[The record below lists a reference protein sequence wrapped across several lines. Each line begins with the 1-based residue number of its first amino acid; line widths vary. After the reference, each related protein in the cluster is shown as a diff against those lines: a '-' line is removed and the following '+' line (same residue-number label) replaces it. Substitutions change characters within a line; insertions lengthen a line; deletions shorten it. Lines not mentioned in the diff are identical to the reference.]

1 MDQAVVGLLTENI
14 ISILSNEASLL
25 RGVRD
30 AIEDIKDELI
40 SMRSFLADA
49 DRKGVGSEGERT
61 WVANVRDMAYDVEDI
76 IDNFMYHMNRQRIGG
91 QSSWILHHT
100 IYFPRNLWMRHQTA
114 TKIQKIN
121 GKIKGTIPER
131 NQRYGIDR
139 IEGTSSKDNQ
149 KWVVRHAES
158 SLFFKEDELV
168 GIEKKRQLI
177 MDWLMDGEPHL
188 TVISIV
194 GMGGSGKTTLAANI
208 YNNEDVKK
216 HFDCCAWI
224 TISQAYELED
234 ILRSL
239 IKEFHESRKET
250 NPADLNSMNYRL
262 LVKTLVNY
270 LEKKRYLLVLD
281 DVWDTNLLD
290 EIKVSLRDS
299 CFGSRII
306 LTTRKEDDVACHQ
319 MGGKH
324 HIHKMELLLTE
335 EAWELFCKKAFSS
348 SPNGSCPPELKSF
361 AQELVGKCD
370 GLPLAIAA
378 LGSLMYSKNMSE
390 WNKIYNSLNWS
401 LSKNPKLEAVKS
413 ILLLSFNDLPYQLK
427 HCFLYCSLFPE
438 DHEIRR
444 KRLIKLWMAEGFV
457 EQDKRS
463 MPEEVA
469 ESYLLEL
476 IFRSMLQVVERNEF
490 GRPKRCKMHDILREL
505 ALSISEREKI
515 GVVHVGRK
523 EMIDC
528 EARRISIH
536 KTDGEIKSFTSMSKL
551 RSFLVFNKMLKTLP
565 FGSKML
571 RVLDLEDAPIDD
583 LPDELFKL
591 FNLRYLNLRG
601 TLVKELPKS
610 VGRLRNLQTLD
621 IRDTKLEVLP
631 CEIGE
636 LQNLRHLILHQ
647 FTGNWNDFKFVIGP
661 RTPSNICRLKNLQV
675 VTYLEIKGGLLKQ
688 IRSMTQLT
696 MIGLT
701 NVKAADE
708 MDLCDSIHNMKLMRY
723 LCVMVTNA
731 EETLRMDALSSP
743 PTNLQKLLLAG
754 KLENVPQWFHS
765 LQSLTYLCLRW
776 SRLEEDLLPQIAA
789 LPQLRHLDLINAYVG
804 KQLCFNTG
812 FLNLTSLGIRN
823 FPQLNEIIIEKG
835 VMPNLKSLDIIS
847 CMQLNTVP
855 KGIEYLQNLQ
865 ELLLASVLME
875 LQNRIKGEGSVD
887 FPKVQHIPN
896 IYIY

>member
-1 MDQAVVGLLTENI
+1 MDQAVVKLLINNI
-14 ISILSNEASLL
+14 ISILSTEAPLL
-25 RGVRD
+25 WGTRD
-30 AIEDIKDELI
+30 TIEDIKDELI
-40 SMRSFLADA
+40 SMQLFLVDA
-49 DRKGVGSEGERT
+49 DRKGVGSEGEKN
-61 WVANVRDMAYDVEDI
+61 WVAIVRDMAYNVEDI
-76 IDNFMYHMNRQRIGG
+76 IDKFVYHMNRQRIGG
-91 QSSWILHHT
+91 RYSWILHHS
-100 IYFPRNLWMRHQTA
+100 ICFPKNLWVRRQTA

-121 GKIKGTIPER
+121 GKIKGAIPER

-188 TVISIV
+188 TIISIV

-208 YNNEDVKK
+208 YNNEDVNK

-290 EIKVSLRDS
+290 ELKVSLRDS

-324 HIHKMELLLTE
+324 HIHQMELLLKE

-361 AQELVGKCD
+361 AQKLVGKCD
-370 GLPLAIAA
+370 GLPLAIVA

-401 LSKNPKLEAVKS
+401 LSKNPELEAVKS

-427 HCFLYCSLFPE
+427 HY
-438 DHEIRR
+438 HEIRR
-444 KRLIKLWMAEGFV
+444 KRLIKLWMAEGF
-457 EQDKRS
+457 
-463 MPEEVA
+463 EVA
-469 ESYLLEL
+469 ESCLLEL
-476 IFRSMLQVVERNEF
+476 IFRSMIQVVERNEF

-505 ALSISEREKI
+505 ALSISERE
-515 GVVHVGRK
+515 
-523 EMIDC
+523 
-528 EARRISIH
+528 RRLIAKH
-536 KTDGEIKSFTSMSKL
+536 AAFQFTKLMEKSNHL
-551 RSFLVFNKMLKTLP
+551 QMLKTLP

-591 FNLRYLNLRG
+591 FNLRYLNLRI

-610 VGRLRNLQTLD
+610 
-621 IRDTKLEVLP
+621 VLP

-636 LQNLRHLILHQ
+636 LQNLLHLILHQ
-647 FTGNWNDFKFVIGP
+647 FTGNWSDFKFVIGP

-675 VTYLEIKGGLLKQ
+675 VTYLEIKGDLLKQ

-701 NVKAADE
+701 NVKASDE

-723 LCVMVTNA
+723 LCVMVRNA

-754 KLENVPQWFHS
+754 KLEKVPQWFHS

-804 KQLCFNTG
+804 KQLCFSTG
-812 FLNLTSLGIRN
+812 FLNLTSL
-823 FPQLNEIIIEKG
+823 EKG